1 MKRAVLLAAFALLG
15 ACASTPEQTSDHPLG
30 WISGC
35 WENSDGDYREV
46 WSQPDHG
53 YLFGYALSLKGDA
66 VTFFEQSR
74 IDPGK
79 APGKASGK
87 TYVFNAYPA
96 GKGPSAF
103 REIERSDTS
112 ITFADPGHDY
122 PQRIRYARDGDR
134 MIAEISLID
143 GSKGQGFAFRRCR
156 NEP

>member
-1 MKRAVLLAAFALLG
+1 MKRAAFLLVLALLG
-15 ACASTPEQTSDHPLG
+15 ACVSAPEQTSDHPLG
-30 WISGC
+30 WISDC
-35 WENSDGDYREV
+35 WENIDGDYREV
-46 WSQPDHG
+46 WSRPDHG

-79 APGKASGK
+79 APGEA
-87 TYVFNAYPA
+87 YVFNAYPA

-103 REIERSDTS
+103 KEIERSETS

-122 PQRIRYARDGDR
+122 PQRIRYARDGNR

-156 NEP
+156 H

>member
-1 MKRAVLLAAFALLG
+1 MKRAGFLLVLALLG
-15 ACASTPEQTSDHPLG
+15 ACVSAPEQTSVHPLG

-35 WENSDGDYREV
+35 WENIDGDYREV
-46 WSQPDHG
+46 WSRPDHG

-79 APGKASGK
+79 APGKA
-87 TYVFNAYPA
+87 YVFNAYPA

-103 REIERSDTS
+103 TEIERSETS
-112 ITFADPGHDY
+112 ITFADPSHDY
-122 PQRIRYARDGDR
+122 PQRIRYARDGNR

-156 NEP
+156 N

>member
-1 MKRAVLLAAFALLG
+1 MKRVTSLFALAMLG
-15 ACASTPEQTSDHPLG
+15 ACASAPEATSDHPLG

-35 WENSDGDYREV
+35 WENIDGDYREV

-74 IDPGK
+74 IDPGE
-79 APGKASGK
+79 A
-87 TYVFNAYPA
+87 YVFNAYPA

-103 REIERSDTS
+103 TEIERSETS

-122 PQRIRYARDGDR
+122 PQRIRYARDGNR
-134 MIAEISLID
+134 MIAEISRID
-143 GSKGQGFAFRRCR
+143 GSEGQGFAFRRCR
-156 NEP
+156 N